1 MTKLF
6 RSTTLAA
13 CAAFMLLLGA
23 CKGEKATSP
32 PTPAEGQATQ
42 ARELVVC
49 SYGGAFQEAQ
59 RKAFFEPF
67 ERETG
72 IKIKEAQWSGE
83 YAKLKAMVDA
93 GQPTWDLVTAAEGSI
108 IARGARDGIL
118 ERIDYSG
125 IDKSKFYP
133 EALTDYSFGFDF
145 FSTALAYNAADYPP
159 GAARP
164 QGWKD
169 FWDTKRF
176 PGRRSLRNDPRT
188 TLEFALLADGVPKE
202 QLYPLDVDRAFASL
216 NKIRSGVNVWWTT
229 GSQPAQLLT
238 SGEVRL
244 VSAFNGRISAAAA
257 QSHLPLTVTWHGG
270 ALDTDSWIIPKGA
283 RNRDA
288 ALALIRYTARP
299 DVQLALT
306 RYIAYGPT
314 MPEAYAKLGAAERAQ
329 LPSSPENRAQQFV
342 FNGTWWAEH
351 ESAVLERWNK
361 WQLGK

>member
-1 MTKLF
+1 MTTTF
-6 RSTTLAA
+6 RKTVLATCTLAVLLFSA
-13 CAAFMLLLGA
+13 CR
-23 CKGEKATSP
+23 GE
-32 PTPAEGQATQ
+32 QATNTRT
-42 ARELVVC
+42 ATTATTAPPRELVVC

-67 ERETG
+67 EKETG

-93 GQPTWDLVTAAEGSI
+93 GQPTWDLVTAAEASI

-118 ERIDYSG
+118 ERIDYTG

-133 EALTDYSFGFDF
+133 EALTDYSVGFCF
-145 FSTALAYNAADYPP
+145 FSTALAYNAADYANGAPP
-159 GAARP
+159 KD
-164 QGWKD
+164 WKD

-188 TLEFALLADGVPKE
+188 TLEFALLADGVPKDK
-202 QLYPLDVDRAFASL
+202 LYPLDVDRAFKSL
-216 NKIRSGVNVWWTT
+216 DKIRNGVNVWWTT
-229 GSQPAQLLT
+229 GSQPAQLLAN
-238 SGEVRL
+238 GEVRL
-244 VSAFNGRISAAAA
+244 VSAFNGRISAAAE
-257 QSHLPLTVTWHGG
+257 QGKLPLSVSWHGG
-270 ALDTDSWIIPKGA
+270 GLDRDSWIIPKGA
-283 RNRDA
+283 KNRDA

-314 MPEAYAKLGAAERAQ
+314 MPEAYEKLSATERAQ
-329 LPSSPENRAQQFV
+329 LPSAPENRALQFV
-342 FNGTWWAEH
+342 FNGEWWAEH

-361 WQLGK
+361 WQLAK

>member
-1 MTKLF
+1 MTIALRRTALF
-6 RSTTLAA
+6 AFAAMLFLFAA
-13 CAAFMLLLGA
+13 CR
-23 CKGEKATSP
+23 GEKATSNASAVAP
-32 PTPAEGQATQ
+32 PTQP
-42 ARELVVC
+42 RELVVC

-93 GQPTWDLVTAAEGSI
+93 GQPTWDLVTAAEASI

-118 ERIDYSG
+118 ERIDYTG

-133 EALTDYSFGFDF
+133 EALTDYSVGFCF
-145 FSTALAYNAADYPP
+145 FSSALAYNAADYPA
-159 GAARP
+159 GTVRP

-169 FWDTKRF
+169 FWDTQRF

-202 QLYPLDVDRAFASL
+202 QLYPLDIDRAFRSL
-216 NKIRSGVNVWWTT
+216 DKIRKNVNVWWTT
-229 GSQPAQLLT
+229 GSQPAQLLAN
-238 SGEVRL
+238 GEVQL
-244 VSAFNGRISAAAA
+244 VSAFNGRISSAAE
-257 QSHLPLTVTWHGG
+257 QGKIPLTVSWLGG
-270 ALDTDSWIIPKGA
+270 GLDRDSWIIPKGA
-283 RNRDA
+283 RNREA

-299 DVQLALT
+299 DVQIALT
-306 RYIAYGPT
+306 RHIAYGPT
-314 MPEAYAKLGAAERAQ
+314 MPEAYEKLTASERAQ
-329 LPSSPENRAQQFV
+329 LPSSPENRALQFV
-342 FNGTWWAEH
+342 FNGDWWAEN
-351 ESAVLERWNK
+351 ESVVLERWNK